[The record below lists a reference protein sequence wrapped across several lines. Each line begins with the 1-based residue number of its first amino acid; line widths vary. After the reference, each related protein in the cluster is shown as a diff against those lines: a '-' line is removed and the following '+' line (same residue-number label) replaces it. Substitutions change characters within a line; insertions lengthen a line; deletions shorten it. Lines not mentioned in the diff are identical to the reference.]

1 MILKSEK
8 KVLNLLLGS
17 ALVPLKKNTGGV
29 FFWRGGGGNLNSLA
43 NTPIPRRQGGGDNGY
58 GIWGF
63 MFETERGGVEGCYH
77 SYVIYFW
84 LIYDSAPGHVTK

>member
-1 MILKSEK
+1 MNRCFFGGEGKEILTHW
-8 KVLNLLLGS
+8 LILLSREG
-17 ALVPLKKNTGGV
+17 
-29 FFWRGGGGNLNSLA
+29 R
-43 NTPIPRRQGGGDNGY
+43 GGGDNGY

-63 MFETERGGVEGCYH
+63 MFERERGGVEGCYH